1 MGKNSNGPPPIIPIQ
16 TAIGAT
22 VAGAATLGVGA
33 AATAAVDP
41 IAQLVGFISSS
52 PWIAGLCYVIVNL
65 GGKHIAMNLTPE
77 QEKMLGSVWI
87 RPIIIFCLCFV
98 ATRNIITAFWLTMAF
113 MLVFYVIFYEASPLC
128 LLRVIPKQ
136 DEQIK
141 APNYSSTPQ
150 QQQQSPQGQQ
160 QSPQGQ
166 QQPPQGQQQAGLPSM
181 IPLFMKGPLAIPDP
195 NLAIEEVNYLKNMEM
210 F

>member
-1 MGKNSNGPPPIIPIQ
+1 MGKNSNNAPPIIAIQ
-16 TAIGAT
+16 TAIGAAVGT
-22 VAGAATLGVGA
+22 GAAAVT
-33 AATAAVDP
+33 ATAAVDP
-41 IAQLVGFISSS
+41 IAQLVGFISTS

-77 QEKMLGSVWI
+77 QEKMLGSAWI

-136 DEQIK
+136 EEQPK
-141 APNYSSTPQ
+141 APTYPSVPNSQEQSSQ
-150 QQQQSPQGQQ
+150 SQQSQL
-160 QSPQGQ
+160 GQ
-166 QQPPQGQQQAGLPSM
+166 QQPAGSPSM
-181 IPLFMKGPLAIPDP
+181 IPLFMKGPLAVPDP
-195 NLAIEEVNYLKNMEM
+195 NLAVEEANYVKNMSL

>member
-1 MGKNSNGPPPIIPIQ
+1 MGKNSNNAPPIIAIQ
-16 TAIGAT
+16 TAIGAAVGT
-22 VAGAATLGVGA
+22 GA
-33 AATAAVDP
+33 AAVTAGAAVDP
-41 IAQLVGFISSS
+41 IAQLVGFISTS

-77 QEKMLGSVWI
+77 QEKMLGSAWI

-136 DEQIK
+136 EEQPK
-141 APNYSSTPQ
+141 APNYSSDPPPQPQ
-150 QQQQSPQGQQ
+150 QSQQSQQGQQ
-160 QSPQGQ
+160 T
-166 QQPPQGQQQAGLPSM
+166 GLPSM
-181 IPLFMKGPLAIPDP
+181 IPLFMKGPLAVPDP
-195 NLAIEEVNYLKNMEM
+195 NLAVEEANYVKNMSL

>member
-1 MGKNSNGPPPIIPIQ
+1 MGKNSNNTPPIIAIQ
-16 TAIGAT
+16 TAIGAAVGT
-22 VAGAATLGVGA
+22 GAAAVT
-33 AATAAVDP
+33 ATAAVDP
-41 IAQLVGFISSS
+41 IAQLVGFISTS

-77 QEKMLGSVWI
+77 QEKMLGSAWI

-136 DEQIK
+136 EEQPK
-141 APNYSSTPQ
+141 APTYSSDSPAQPQ
-150 QQQQSPQGQQ
+150 QSQLGQP
-160 QSPQGQ
+160 SAP
-166 QQPPQGQQQAGLPSM
+166 AGSPSM
-181 IPLFMKGPLAIPDP
+181 IPLFMKGPLAVPDP
-195 NLAIEEVNYLKNMEM
+195 NLAVEEANYVKNMSL

>member
-1 MGKNSNGPPPIIPIQ
+1 MGKNSNNAPPIVAIQ
-16 TAIGAT
+16 TAIGAAVGT
-22 VAGAATLGVGA
+22 GAAAVT
-33 AATAAVDP
+33 ATAAVDP
-41 IAQLVGFISSS
+41 IAQLVGFISTS

-77 QEKMLGSVWI
+77 QEKMLGSAWI

-136 DEQIK
+136 QEQPT
-141 APNYSSTPQ
+141 APNYPPAPTSQ
-150 QQQQSPQGQQ
+150 EQGQQ

-166 QQPPQGQQQAGLPSM
+166 QQAGLPSM
-181 IPLFMKGPLAIPDP
+181 VPLFMKGPLAVPDP
-195 NLAIEEVNYLKNMEM
+195 KLAIEEANYVKNMSAL
-210 F
+210 

>member
-16 TAIGAT
+16 TAIGAAA
-22 VAGAATLGVGA
+22 AGATV

-98 ATRNIITAFWLTMAF
+98 ATRNIITAFWLTMVF

-141 APNYSSTPQ
+141 APNYPSTP
-150 QQQQSPQGQQ
+150 QQSPQGQQ
-160 QSPQGQ
+160 PQG
-166 QQPPQGQQQAGLPSM
+166 QQAGLPSM
-181 IPLFMKGPLAIPDP
+181 IPLFMKGPLAVPDP
-195 NLAIEEVNYLKNMEM
+195 NLAIEEANYLKNMEM

>member
-1 MGKNSNGPPPIIPIQ
+1 MGKNSNNAPPIVAIQ
-16 TAIGAT
+16 TAIGAAVGT
-22 VAGAATLGVGA
+22 GA
-33 AATAAVDP
+33 AAITAGAAVDP
-41 IAQLVGFISSS
+41 IAQLVGFISTS

-77 QEKMLGSVWI
+77 QEKMLGSAWI

-113 MLVFYVIFYEASPLC
+113 MLIFYVIFYEASPLC

-136 DEQIK
+136 EEQPK
-141 APNYSSTPQ
+141 APNYPPVQNSQEQSQ
-150 QQQQSPQGQQ
+150 QGQQGQQGQQ

-166 QQPPQGQQQAGLPSM
+166 QQAGLPSM
-181 IPLFMKGPLAIPDP
+181 VPLFMKGPLAVPDP
-195 NLAIEEVNYLKNMEM
+195 NLAVEEQNYIKNMKM

>member
-1 MGKNSNGPPPIIPIQ
+1 MGKNSNGPPPIIALQ

-22 VAGAATLGVGA
+22 AAVGAAVGAGA
-33 AATAAVDP
+33 AATAVDP
-41 IAQLVGFISSS
+41 IAQIVGLISSS

-77 QEKMLGSVWI
+77 QEKMLGSGWI

-136 DEQIK
+136 QEEQLK
-141 APNYSSTPQ
+141 APNYPSAPSPAQPQPQPQPQPQ
-150 QQQQSPQGQQ
+150 QPSPQ
-160 QSPQGQ
+160 
-166 QQPPQGQQQAGLPSM
+166 AGANPSM
-181 IPLFMKGPLAIPDP
+181 IPLFMKGPLAVPDP
-195 NLAIEEVNYLKNMEM
+195 NLAIEEANYVKNMSL

>member
-22 VAGAATLGVGA
+22 AAVAAAGATVVA
-33 AATAAVDP
+33 DP
-41 IAQLVGFISSS
+41 VAQLVGLISSS

-113 MLVFYVIFYEASPLC
+113 MLIFYVIFYEASPLC

-136 DEQIK
+136 QEEQQK
-141 APNYSSTPQ
+141 P
-150 QQQQSPQGQQ
+150 
-160 QSPQGQ
+160 
-166 QQPPQGQQQAGLPSM
+166 QQPPNYPPVPPPSSPSSPPPPPQPQPSAPTANPAGANPSM
-181 IPLFMKGPLAIPDP
+181 IPLFMKGPIAVTDP
-195 NLAIEEVNYLKNMEM
+195 NLAVEEANYLKNIAL

>member
-1 MGKNSNGPPPIIPIQ
+1 MGKNSNNAPPIIAIQ
-16 TAIGAT
+16 TAIGAAVGT
-22 VAGAATLGVGA
+22 GA
-33 AATAAVDP
+33 AAVTATSAVDP
-41 IAQLVGFISSS
+41 IAQLVGFISTS

-77 QEKMLGSVWI
+77 QEKMLGSAWI

-136 DEQIK
+136 EEQPK
-141 APNYSSTPQ
+141 APTYPSDPPAQPQ
-150 QQQQSPQGQQ
+150 QSQQSQQSQQGQ
-160 QSPQGQ
+160 QGQ
-166 QQPPQGQQQAGLPSM
+166 QQPAGSPSM
-181 IPLFMKGPLAIPDP
+181 IPLFMKGPLAVPDP
-195 NLAIEEVNYLKNMEM
+195 NLAVEEANYVKNMSL

>member
-16 TAIGAT
+16 TAIGAAA
-22 VAGAATLGVGA
+22 AGATV
-33 AATAAVDP
+33 AATAALDP
-41 IAQLVGFISSS
+41 IAQIVGLISSS

-113 MLVFYVIFYEASPLC
+113 MLIFYVIFYEASPLC

-136 DEQIK
+136 QEETK
-141 APNYSSTPQ
+141 PPNYPTTPQPQPQ
-150 QQQQSPQGQQ
+150 QQSA

-166 QQPPQGQQQAGLPSM
+166 QQPQQAGSPSM
-181 IPLFMKGPLAIPDP
+181 IPLFMKGPLAVPDP
-195 NLAIEEVNYLKNMEM
+195 NLAVEEANYVKNMAL

>member
-1 MGKNSNGPPPIIPIQ
+1 MGKNSNNTPPIVAIQ
-16 TAIGAT
+16 TAIGAAVGT
-22 VAGAATLGVGA
+22 GA
-33 AATAAVDP
+33 AAVTAGAAVDP
-41 IAQLVGFISSS
+41 IAQLVGFISTS

-77 QEKMLGSVWI
+77 QEKMLGSAWI

-113 MLVFYVIFYEASPLC
+113 MLIFYVIFYEASPLC

-136 DEQIK
+136 EEPPK
-141 APNYSSTPQ
+141 APNYPSASQ
-150 QQQQSPQGQQ
+150 DESQQSQQGQQ
-160 QSPQGQ
+160 PQP
-166 QQPPQGQQQAGLPSM
+166 QQPAGSPSM
-181 IPLFMKGPLAIPDP
+181 IPLFMKGPLAVPDP
-195 NLAIEEVNYLKNMEM
+195 NLAVEEANYLKNMKM

>member
-1 MGKNSNGPPPIIPIQ
+1 MGKNSNNTPPIVAIQ
-16 TAIGAT
+16 TAIGAAVGT
-22 VAGAATLGVGA
+22 GA
-33 AATAAVDP
+33 AAVTAGAAVDP
-41 IAQLVGFISSS
+41 IAQLVGFISTS

-77 QEKMLGSVWI
+77 QEKMLGSAWI

-113 MLVFYVIFYEASPLC
+113 MLIFYVIFYEASPLC

-136 DEQIK
+136 EEPPK
-141 APNYSSTPQ
+141 APNYPSASQ
-150 QQQQSPQGQQ
+150 DESQQSPQGQQ
-160 QSPQGQ
+160 P
-166 QQPPQGQQQAGLPSM
+166 QQAQPQPAGSPSM
-181 IPLFMKGPLAIPDP
+181 IPLFMKGPLAVPDP
-195 NLAIEEVNYLKNMEM
+195 NLAVEEANYLKNMKM